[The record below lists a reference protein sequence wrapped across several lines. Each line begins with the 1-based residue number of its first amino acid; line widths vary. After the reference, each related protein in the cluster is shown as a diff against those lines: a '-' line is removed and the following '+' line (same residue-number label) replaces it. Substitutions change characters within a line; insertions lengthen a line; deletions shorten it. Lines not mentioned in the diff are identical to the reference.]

1 MARRSRKDPTA
12 GRGGTGRGEKR
23 PSGSDV
29 LARTGAGMGVS
40 GLVERGSSFAT
51 TENPRSRRR
60 VPETV
65 GALGDRASNV
75 GATPV
80 VTVNDMSIDDA
91 ATRTLRAAG
100 IGLGPR
106 NERLATAA
114 GRHPAREV
122 GSYRLGF
129 SPSMRPVSVPRP
141 VNDPEHRFCARPTC
155 SRHAVATMSYNQ
167 ASRVVFLGPLSAERD
182 PSLYD
187 LCRFHVDRLTPPTGW
202 AVERA
207 RPSVVGEVGGGAD
220 VAGAATLGSW
230 STTLHGMSAELTS
243 AR

>member
-1 MARRSRKDPTA
+1 MP
-12 GRGGTGRGEKR
+12 
-23 PSGSDV
+23 
-29 LARTGAGMGVS
+29 
-40 GLVERGSSFAT
+40 
-51 TENPRSRRR
+51 
-60 VPETV
+60 
-65 GALGDRASNV
+65 
-75 GATPV
+75 
-80 VTVNDMSIDDA
+80 IDDA

-100 IGLGPR
+100 IGVGSRNDAATRGSDAATRALRAAGVGGGPR

-114 GRHPAREV
+114 GRHPAREA

-141 VNDPEHRFCARPTC
+141 ANDPEHRFCARPTC

-202 AVERA
+202 TVDRA
-207 RPSVVGEVGGGAD
+207 RPSVVGEVGGEAEGD
-220 VAGAATLGSW
+220 GAATLGSW
-230 STTLHGMSAELTS
+230 ATTLHGMSAELTS